1 MQVPSQSGIVRPP
14 RIHYLLT
21 MTVALAWVGKRR
33 DGLEHL
39 YMASDSRLTGAR
51 SDASPKI
58 LVLPRSDCALCFAGD
73 THATYPLMLQLANAI
88 AAHQPARERSLDV
101 SRVKDH
107 LLRLFKDLVRRY
119 EISFEKADIQFIFA
133 GYSWRSKDFRIWAIG
148 YDPKK
153 KEFLQREGRSFTQ
166 RLNKVAF
173 IGDWS
178 KQLRAALAKNL
189 SGPGPPVYIEP
200 LKSLA
205 GFLERAEPAHSI
217 GGPPQLIRISQH
229 MTTRARFASSGRG
242 RTRSSGA
249 RSSTMRTP
257 TTGSSTRS
265 RASSSCP
272 GSSAIVRLSRRM
284 KSS

>member
-1 MQVPSQSGIVRPP
+1 
-14 RIHYLLT
+14 